1 MLIKN
6 SRVLGAVFVAWLCS
20 FSQSFAITID
30 DVLPQL
36 LPAVGTPMTMI
47 NLSRDHQLSY
57 KAYNEYSDLNGDGV
71 PETTYLHSYT
81 YYGYFD
87 STRCYSYNTTTNQF
101 NPVLGA
107 AAVGTFCDGNSWH
120 GNFLNWA
127 TMTRMDVVRKILYGG
142 YRAIDLAN
150 ETVLERAFLP
160 TDAHAFAKF
169 YDGSGGATVNQV
181 TPFNEASLT
190 ICNATISSS
199 PNGGPNRY
207 SHTNTDRPLMRVA
220 RGDYSLWN
228 SNERWQCY
236 WTDEKGAANGNNTN
250 TVANGGT
257 GLNASPSN
265 PVRNTVGLGTGI
277 NVGDYVVRV
286 RVCDQSGSLT
296 LTTDEIA
303 RCRQYSSGSRKPI
316 GLLHT
321 YGESNQSEFGLIT
334 GTYAKNIS
342 GGALR
347 RNITSFSTEVN
358 AATNGT
364 FTNVQGIVY
373 NINRIRP
380 YGYDYSNNEGT
391 YIQADTCT
399 FQRIGIGTGGPSAVA
414 EGQCSSW
421 GNPIGTMFLE
431 ALRYFSGASATPGFA
446 SGAKDTALGL
456 TSEPFKDPFKQ
467 NNTAQYGEAI
477 CRSINIIN
485 FNASVNS
492 YDSDNTR
499 WTGFSALN
507 GGPNI
512 DTLTD
517 KIGSLEN
524 IYGAGT
530 RWFVGNNGTGNN
542 NNLCTAKPITS
553 LASVTGV
560 CPEAPTYYGS
570 YKLAGAALYAH
581 TNPIRTDFTIPAGNT
596 KAFRV
601 NTYSVAL
608 ATSSPR
614 IEVDVNGKKVVI
626 QPSYRLDLGGANVG
640 AGTLVDF
647 RIVTQTPTFGR
658 YIVQWED
665 SEQGGDYDQDV
676 WGIMEY

>member
-1 MLIKN
+1 MYIKN
-6 SRVLGAVFVAWLCS
+6 FRVIGAVLVAYLFS
-20 FSQSFAITID
+20 FTHASAITID

-36 LPAVGTPMTMI
+36 LPSVGTPMTMI

-57 KAYNEYSDLNGDGV
+57 KAYNEYSDLNGDGI
-71 PETTYLHSYT
+71 PETTYRHSYV

-87 STRCYSYNTTTNQF
+87 SSRCYEYNTATNQF
-101 NPVLGA
+101 NAYTSGTGA
-107 AAVGTFCDGNSWH
+107 LAVNTFCDGNSWH

-142 YRAIDLAN
+142 YRAIDGVS

-169 YDGSGGATVNQV
+169 YNGTGGATVNQV

-190 ICNATISSS
+190 ICNATIT
-199 PNGGPNRY
+199 NGGGGNRY
-207 SHTNTDRPLMRVA
+207 SHTNTNRPLMRVA

-236 WTDEKGAANGNNTN
+236 WNEEKAASNGNNPAT
-250 TVANGGT
+250 T
-257 GLNASPSN
+257 GLAALGSN
-265 PVRNTVGLGTGI
+265 PIRGNVGLGNGSG
-277 NVGDYVVRV
+277 VGDFVVRV
-286 RVCDQSGSLT
+286 RVCDQPTLT
-296 LTTDEIA
+296 LTLDEIS

-334 GTYAKNIS
+334 GSFEKNIS
-342 GGALR
+342 GGVLR

-358 AATNGT
+358 SATNGT

-380 YGYDYSNNEGT
+380 YGYDYNDGT
-391 YIQADTCT
+391 YIGADNCT
-399 FQRIGIGTGGPSAVA
+399 YQRIGIGTGGAFAVP
-414 EGQCSSW
+414 EGSCSSW

-431 ALRYFSGASATPGFA
+431 ALRYFSGATAATPAFLPGGG
-446 SGAKDTALGL
+446 SKDSQLGL
-456 TSEPFKDPFKQ
+456 TAETFRDPFKQ
-467 NNTAQYGEAI
+467 NNTVQYGEAI

-492 YDSDNTR
+492 YDSDNSK
-499 WTGFSALN
+499 WAGFSALN

-512 DTLTD
+512 NGLTD
-517 KIGSLEN
+517 QIGNLEN
-524 IYGAGT
+524 IYGAGA
-530 RWFVGNNGTGNN
+530 RWFVGNSGVIN

-553 LASVTGV
+553 LSAVTGI

-581 TNPIRTDFTIPAGNT
+581 T
-596 KAFRV
+596 
-601 NTYSVAL
+601 
-608 ATSSPR
+608 
-614 IEVDVNGKKVVI
+614 
-626 QPSYRLDLGGANVG
+626 
-640 AGTLVDF
+640 
-647 RIVTQTPTFGR
+647 
-658 YIVQWED
+658 
-665 SEQGGDYDQDV
+665 
-676 WGIMEY
+676 